1 MKNKYNITLGNS
13 QQELIMNRAN
23 KLNEEFEESQ
33 KNNFHNKYYLDEGKK
48 LGEGQHA
55 IVYECYLKEE
65 NKEEKKGNSKLETK
79 EVMEVDSNASEL
91 DDND

>member
-1 MKNKYNITLGNS
+1 MS
-13 QQELIMNRAN
+13 RAN

-33 KNNFHNKYYLDEGKK
+33 KNNFHNKYVLDETRK

-65 NKEEKKGNSKLETK
+65 NNEEKRRDSK
-79 EVMEVDSNASEL
+79 N
-91 DDND
+91 